1 MADNASASLPKALK
15 VLNIKRRTNLLG
27 LPRELRDVIY
37 EYALVQP
44 SYWDK
49 PHEPQC
55 PLIDLEKAW
64 QWPVYRTWY
73 ETVDEIVDNRSIPG
87 TPIDQVTRMNPLT
100 DGQVN
105 GCFNAGCHSRLGINL
120 RLANRQVFTETEDI
134 FWTKNTFCYSDPV
147 MMVHDLAD
155 CVDLDGKNPCGLPGP
170 CGMYDMPKSVKA
182 KIRRLSLLDCYIHY
196 ELALKWDQ
204 QGLIVLMLNMLPNLT
219 EVELPARIA
228 VAHLTEFSKVHLP
241 HLTTV
246 HATDVQALRVGS
258 LADSARIDL
267 HQSKSIAMPTR
278 YSARSLYFD
287 CGRFEITNSQPDSS
301 LPACRWCYVTLRELA
316 EDRLGTWI
324 HRFQLLATGPDRV
337 MRTAD
342 AVKESLKDNVPGQL
356 PQGEPLKM
364 VVRIDGRADKGE
376 VVKLHGLPVID
387 AAARLELHKAERKQK
402 SIKASILPGVR
413 SRKRANL
420 HFPPADKEVVVPCRK
435 AKRRER
441 QRPVLDLRERL
452 PQPDERSERLALRAE
467 RHEEEARVE
476 SQERKSDA
484 EASAM
489 EMNEAM
495 QQLSLD
501 RNAAKKRS
509 GRR

>member
-1 MADNASASLPKALK
+1 MADNASASVPKALK
-15 VLNIKRRTNLLG
+15 ILNIKRRTNLLG

-55 PLIDLEKAW
+55 PLIDPKKAW

-87 TPIDQVTRMNPLT
+87 TPLDQVTSTNPLT
-100 DGQVN
+100 DDQVED
-105 GCFNAGCHSRLGINL
+105 CFDAGCHSRLGINL

-147 MMVHDLAD
+147 MMVHDLAN
-155 CVDLDGKNPCGLPGP
+155 CVELDGKNICGLPGP
-170 CGMYDMPKSVKA
+170 CDMYDMPKSVKA
-182 KIRRLSLLDCYIHY
+182 KIP
-196 ELALKWDQ
+196 
-204 QGLIVLMLNMLPNLT
+204 GLIVLMLNMLPNLT

-228 VAHLTEFSKVHLP
+228 VAHLTEFSKLHLP

-246 HATDVQALRVGS
+246 RATDVQAMRVGS

-278 YSARSLYFD
+278 CTAYRLYDD
-287 CGRFEITNSQPDSS
+287 CGRFEILNSQPDSS
-301 LPACRWCYVTLRELA
+301 LSACTWCWMTLHNLA
-316 EDRLGTWI
+316 ESTLGTWI
-324 HRFQLLATGPDRV
+324 HRFQLLATGRDRV
-337 MRTAD
+337 MRIAD
-342 AVKESLKDNVPGQL
+342 AVQESLKDNVPGQL
-356 PQGEPLKM
+356 PHGEPLKM

-387 AAARLELHKAERKQK
+387 AAARLALR
-402 SIKASILPGVR
+402 VR

-420 HFPPADKEVVVPCRK
+420 RFPPADEEVVVPCRK
-435 AKRRER
+435 EKRRER

-452 PQPDERSERLALRAE
+452 PQPDERSERLALRAK

-476 SQERKSDA
+476 AQERESDA

-489 EMNEAM
+489 EMSEAM

-501 RNAAKKRS
+501 RDAAKKRS

>member
-1 MADNASASLPKALK
+1 MADNASASLPRTLK
-15 VLNIKRRTNLLG
+15 ILNIKRRTNLLG
-27 LPRELRDVIY
+27 LPREIRDLIY

-44 SYWDK
+44 YYWNK

-55 PLIDLEKAW
+55 PLIDLKKAW

-73 ETVDEIVDNRSIPG
+73 ETVDEIVDNRNIPG
-87 TPIDQVTRMNPLT
+87 TPIDQVTSTNPLT
-100 DGQVN
+100 DGQVKD
-105 GCFNAGCHSRLGINL
+105 CFNAGCHSRLGINL

-155 CVDLDGKNPCGLPGP
+155 CVELDGKNTCGLPGP
-170 CGMYDMPKSVKA
+170 CEMYDMPKSVKA
-182 KIRRLSLLDCYIHY
+182 KIRRLSLLNCYIHY
-196 ELALKWDQ
+196 ELALAWDQ
-204 QGLIVLMLNMLPNLT
+204 QGLIVSMLNMLPNLT

-246 HATDVQALRVGS
+246 HATDVQALRVDS

-278 YSARSLYFD
+278 CTAYWLHDD
-287 CGRFEITNSQPDSS
+287 CGRFEILNSQPDSS
-301 LPACRWCYVTLRELA
+301 TSSCPSCWLTLHNLA
-316 EDRLGTWI
+316 ESRLGTWI

-337 MRTAD
+337 MRTANT
-342 AVKESLKDNVPGQL
+342 VKESLKDNVPGQL
-356 PQGEPLKM
+356 PHGEPLKM

-387 AAARLELHKAERKQK
+387 AAARLELRKAERKQK
-402 SIKASILPGVR
+402 LIKVSILPGVR

-420 HFPPADKEVVVPCRK
+420 HFPPADKEVAVPCRK
-435 AKRRER
+435 DKRRQR

-452 PQPDERSERLALRAE
+452 PQPDQRSERLALRAK
-467 RHEEEARVE
+467 RHEEETRIEA
-476 SQERKSDA
+476 QETKADA
-484 EASAM
+484 EASAT
-489 EMNEAM
+489 EMSEAM

-501 RNAAKKRS
+501 RKAAKKSS